1 MNKEDYISLQL
12 ANIDEAISLGER
24 LLDTSVRLHRV
35 CDTAA
40 KKVTRQDE
48 ASAFFR
54 DTFKY
59 YDFND
64 AAREISGMPTNLK
77 DFCEKLIEIKV
88 ANDRMLIKGEFKL
101 VIDEEI
107 RKMFFDNDLCYVRI
121 IDEKVL
127 KAVKGALETLAR
139 LKEELK

>member
-1 MNKEDYISLQL
+1 
-12 ANIDEAISLGER
+12 
-24 LLDTSVRLHRV
+24 
-35 CDTAA
+35 
-40 KKVTRQDE
+40 
-48 ASAFFR
+48 
-54 DTFKY
+54 
-59 YDFND
+59 
-64 AAREISGMPTNLK
+64 MPTNLK

>member
-1 MNKEDYISLQL
+1 
-12 ANIDEAISLGER
+12 
-24 LLDTSVRLHRV
+24 
-35 CDTAA
+35 
-40 KKVTRQDE
+40 
-48 ASAFFR
+48 
-54 DTFKY
+54 
-59 YDFND
+59 
-64 AAREISGMPTNLK
+64 
-77 DFCEKLIEIKV
+77 
-88 ANDRMLIKGEFKL
+88 MLIKGEFKL